1 MAKRGRPPK
10 LDAKKQNINFRL
22 ADDEASMLSELS
34 KITGRTRTDIFVDLM
49 KKEYSR
55 VTEEDA

>member
-22 ADDEASMLSELS
+22 ADDEASMLRELS

-55 VTEEDA
+55 VTEEDV